1 MNPAPLH
8 LVLTFDAEADVFDAS
23 IGAAAGAGL
32 WRGIEQ
38 GIPLIRE
45 MLAAQARVAGVPLR
59 ATWFVRT
66 DREIAAQHGDA
77 AHLLR
82 RYDALWRARQAAG
95 DEIAFHPHLSRRAQC
110 DVTGA
115 LLRAEIG
122 DAHAAVQAAGY
133 APVSSRLGEAFG
145 SNAAFAALQES
156 GFAADSTAMPGRVR
170 HDAERSL
177 DWSGTPARPYRPSL
191 ADYRKPG
198 HPAHDL
204 WQVPMT
210 MVPVR
215 ADYDA
220 APLARYVD
228 LSFHPAALRAGL
240 AAALASVPLLVTVT
254 HPSTVLPGIASRR
267 HGLLSFEAAA
277 FRENLG
283 FIFSECARLGRAV
296 HSLTLSACARH
307 CRGTGNPELA
317 A

>member
-1 MNPAPLH
+1 MNPAPLQ

-23 IGAAAGAGL
+23 IGASAGADV
-32 WRGIEQ
+32 WRGIEH
-38 GIPLIRE
+38 GIPLIQE
-45 MLAAQARVAGVPLR
+45 MLVAQTRAAGVPLL

-66 DREIAAQHGDA
+66 DCEIAAQHGDA

-95 DEIAFHPHLSRRAQC
+95 DEIAFHPHLSRRAQG

-115 LLRAEIG
+115 LLRSEIR

-145 SNAAFAALQES
+145 SNTAFAALQES
-156 GFAADSTAMPGRVR
+156 DFAADSTAMPGRVR

-198 HPAHDL
+198 HPVHDL

-215 ADYDA
+215 ADYDTE
-220 APLARYVD
+220 PLARYVD
-228 LSFHPAALRAGL
+228 LSFRPAALRAGL
-240 AAALASVPLLVTVT
+240 AAALANVPLLVTVT
-254 HPSTVLPGIASRR
+254 HPSTILPGIASRR
-267 HGLLSFEAAA
+267 HGLLSFEPSA

-296 HSLTLSACARH
+296 HSLTLAACARH
-307 CRGTGNPELA
+307 CRVAGKPEMA